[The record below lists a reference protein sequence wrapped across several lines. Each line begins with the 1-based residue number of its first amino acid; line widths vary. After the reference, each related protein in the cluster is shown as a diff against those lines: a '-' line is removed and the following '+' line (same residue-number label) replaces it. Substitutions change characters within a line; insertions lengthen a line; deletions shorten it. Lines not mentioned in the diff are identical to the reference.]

1 MLATPPS
8 PQTHTHTVCIREK
21 KEISTDKLQDYS

>member
-1 MLATPPS
+1 MLAPS